1 MDGGQS
7 LTAEDK
13 ESSVR
18 LQSEVARLSARLEAS
33 QRHAHELERE
43 LLAGVCMCVCVY
55 ARARAYN
62 TLAHTHTHTHEHT
75 HAHMHMHMHMHMQS
89 GSGCGRW
96 WPSATW
102 WRCACG
108 SRSLP

>member
-1 MDGGQS
+1 M
-7 LTAEDK
+7 TAEDK

-55 ARARAYN
+55 
-62 TLAHTHTHTHEHT
+62 
-75 HAHMHMHMHMHMQS
+75 
-89 GSGCGRW
+89 GCGRW

-102 WRCACG
+102 WKCACG